1 MTIIESL
8 KSFSLIFSEKEMLYF
23 WFIIAAYG
31 FNLSFIFGT
40 FPSKIGN
47 TKWSALSLTIFGVVH
62 IIMSITGGR
71 ISHLFYGNILIT
83 ISTIGVIL
91 GVIFTSFANHSVYW
105 LYVIAGGCFGV
116 MEGGILIQLFIIF
129 GNEFSNKLN
138 EVNSAFRFI
147 SGGAV
152 AILFFL
158 STSLNYSIIAFIVLF
173 FQINGLLS
181 LYFRTWNHY
190 INLKKD
196 ETLNEITQKLTSNV
210 ENNDIETN

>member
-1 MTIIESL
+1 
-8 KSFSLIFSEKEMLYF
+8 
-23 WFIIAAYG
+23 
-31 FNLSFIFGT
+31 
-40 FPSKIGN
+40 
-47 TKWSALSLTIFGVVH
+47 
-62 IIMSITGGR
+62 
-71 ISHLFYGNILIT
+71 
-83 ISTIGVIL
+83 
-91 GVIFTSFANHSVYW
+91 
-105 LYVIAGGCFGV
+105 